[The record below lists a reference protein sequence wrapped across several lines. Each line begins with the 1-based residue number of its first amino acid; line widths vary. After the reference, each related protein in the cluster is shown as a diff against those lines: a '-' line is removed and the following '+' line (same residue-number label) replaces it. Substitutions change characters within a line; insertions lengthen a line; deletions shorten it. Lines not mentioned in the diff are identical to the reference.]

1 MEITM
6 ILIIAAIRLRLWL
19 HTILIAMQGKIEI
32 RDTFEGQQEQL
43 MEVITMLFHPVKMIA
58 MTKTIQTIPVM
69 KKI

>member
-1 MEITM
+1 
-6 ILIIAAIRLRLWL
+6 
-19 HTILIAMQGKIEI
+19 MQGKIEI

-69 KKI
+69 KKIWLHLILILEDNKNPISILGH